1 MFVGVVF
8 LFVSVIGQN
17 TAEIRRVLEITDSLY
32 SLGKVDSALIVCR
45 QVAPLV
51 RQEEN
56 PGAIVSFYTS
66 QGVYLR
72 SSGMLPDAVKSYDT
86 ALEYVG
92 RLDTTSEDDRQSA
105 VVLYNNLSTL
115 HMDMKS
121 LDKSEEYALLAVS
134 LADKCTDKTFRAQI
148 YTVASSV
155 FIIRKLYGQAKEYLA
170 KAIELSHEEG
180 QFDKELGA
188 LTYYMLV
195 LQKTDSSQSEINRYA
210 GKADSILPRVNSV
223 MALIN
228 YYQILFVIRQ
238 DNKDYQAAIATAD
251 KLLSLDGI
259 TSYPFLLYDIYN
271 NLHLAYKSVHDY
283 EHAYAALSQAQQLN
297 DSLFQKEKAKQLE
310 ELSVKY
316 ESKEKEL
323 EIQKLNEEKRWARQR
338 LYVALGGSG
347 VILVI
352 SGLFFAY
359 FVQRQRL
366 RAERQKREME
376 TQRHEFEQLQ
386 RVTEQKLTRNYLDKL
401 EYEHARLAKELHDG
415 VCNDLFS
422 MEVSVDS
429 QQGVQTRDW
438 IANLRKIRE
447 NIRLVSHEL
456 LPPVFQEATINE
468 IISDYL
474 ESLSTQECPISF
486 KTLPEDVEWAV
497 LPDTMSLN
505 IYRIIQEA
513 VSNALKHACATRIS
527 VVMEWKLP
535 NLEIRV
541 TDNGKGTATHKPGIG
556 IQTMK
561 ERVAALKGT
570 FTIDSTMSG
579 TTIIVLIPVF

>member
-1 MFVGVVF
+1 
-8 LFVSVIGQN
+8 
-17 TAEIRRVLEITDSLY
+17 
-32 SLGKVDSALIVCR
+32 
-45 QVAPLV
+45 
-51 RQEEN
+51 
-56 PGAIVSFYTS
+56 
-66 QGVYLR
+66 
-72 SSGMLPDAVKSYDT
+72 MLPDAVKSYDT

-195 LQKTDSSQSEINRYA
+195 LQKTDSPQSEINRYA

-259 TSYPFLLYDIYN
+259 TNYPFLLYDIYN

-535 NLEIRV
+535 NLEIRIV
-541 TDNGKGTATHKPGIG
+541 DNGKGSATHKPGIG